1 MSIAGVSNIASP
13 SSKMQSISSSNP
25 STVLPNEDVPPGVS
39 SEPTQVKLFLLSRLF
54 SARADKKFRRCALV
68 TYYSFKIIKLTGLCN
83 AFTSNALCQ
92 TIQ

>member
-39 SEPTQVKLFLLSRLF
+39 AEPTQVKHFLLPRLF
-54 SARADKKFRRCALV
+54 SARKLKFRRCVLV
-68 TYYSFKIIKLTGLCN
+68 TYHSFKIIKLTGLCN